1 MLAEEDQPTIGA
13 KRCGVLSLALGAGRF
28 DEALVEPGGIRQ
40 QTLGEDLADPY
51 SV

>member
-1 MLAEEDQPTIGA
+1 VLAEEDQPTIGA

-28 DEALVEPGGIRQ
+28 DEALVEPDGIRQ

-51 SV
+51 SF